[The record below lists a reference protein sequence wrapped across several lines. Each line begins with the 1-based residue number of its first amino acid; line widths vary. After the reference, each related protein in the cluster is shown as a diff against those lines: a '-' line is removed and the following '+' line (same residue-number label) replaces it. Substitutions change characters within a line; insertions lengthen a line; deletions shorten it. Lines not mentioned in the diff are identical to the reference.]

1 MTDSSRK
8 PILAYILSLPRS
20 GSTVLSAMLDK
31 RKGIVSPPESCFPQ
45 VLGTVSPEERKNRRW
60 MAALYIGSTFPP
72 TQLSLDDAASCME
85 GSNEDILIALGRAVA
100 AKLDR
105 DPNEVR
111 AVVWKTPRNVG
122 MHAGPFSTPG
132 KFIVLRRNPHNVFES
147 QFRVGFGKN
156 NRNPFRFSIFR
167 ESYEHA
173 FARIPTER
181 KLEIHYDDL
190 PLVLTKVVEFLGLPD
205 QGDWAGNQ
213 SSLDLAV
220 ESCSWMSEVTKE
232 FQNQDPKKRARLD
245 SKQVRTLNFAMKLA
259 RPTRWILGPARAYF
273 DHQSLL
279 WCLDRARH
287 ILEEADAKTPPLAD
301 A

>member
-1 MTDSSRK
+1 MNNSSSK
-8 PILAYILSLPRS
+8 PMLAYILSLPRS

-45 VLGTVSPEERKNRRW
+45 TLGTVSAEERKDRRW

-72 TQLSLDDAASCME
+72 TQLSLDDAARCME

-105 DPNEVR
+105 DPDEVR
-111 AVVWKTPRNVG
+111 AVVWKTPRCVG

-132 KFIVLRRNPHNVFES
+132 KFIVLRRNSHNVFES

-173 FARIPTER
+173 FDRIPNDR

-190 PLVLTKVVEFLGLPD
+190 PLVLTKVVEFLGVPD
-205 QGDWAGNQ
+205 QGDWAGNR

-220 ESCSWMSEVTKE
+220 DSCSWMSEVTKE
-232 FQNQDPKKRARLD
+232 FQNQDPEKRARLD
-245 SKQVRTLNFAMKLA
+245 PKQVRTLSLAMKLA
-259 RPTRWILGPARAYF
+259 RPTRMILGPVRSYF
-273 DHQSLL
+273 DHQSML
-279 WCLDRARH
+279 WSRNRARD
-287 ILEEADAKTPPLAD
+287 ILKEEETKLPPHF
-301 A
+301 